1 MLARG
6 LNEENPMR
14 VRFPASLLW
23 RVYGFAALILTASSA
38 VFIAVLSQVVFP
50 ATEQARLRAGA
61 FAVSLAAEAPP
72 QERAAVLEKIR
83 RELELD
89 VSLHDASSAASIE
102 VQRFASERSFFLDDR
117 VTLAVALPAQ
127 GEHVGYGLAT
137 PLRPRSLS
145 FGFGELALAL
155 LALLALA
162 WPMARSIAAPLGALR
177 AAIARFGAG
186 DLRARMGTQ
195 RRDEIGELARSFDA
209 MADRIAAL
217 LAAERL
223 LLAGISHELRTPL
236 QRVRLAV
243 ELAEEAEAQGA
254 AQRASWCAT
263 LADLS
268 ELENLISDV
277 IAVARLE
284 ARSDVAGQALVAREP
299 LESAALITAAAE
311 RFRALHPERALRIDV
326 PPALPRAVGDR
337 RLLVR
342 ALANL
347 LSNAH
352 KYSPPEAPIALRAR
366 GVAQRVEI
374 EVIDRG
380 VGIADQALPQLLEP
394 FRRAPGN
401 RSEGLGLGLAF
412 ARRIIEANGG
422 ELRIVSAEGEGT
434 RATVVLIAET

>member
-1 MLARG
+1 
-6 LNEENPMR
+6 MR

-23 RVYGFAALILTASSA
+23 RVYGFAALILTAASA
-38 VFIAVLSQVVFP
+38 VFIAVLAQVVFP

-89 VSLHDASSAASIE
+89 VALHDASGAAPID
-102 VQRFASERSFFLDDR
+102 VQRLASERAFFLDDR
-117 VTLAVALPAQ
+117 VTLAVALPERIAQ
-127 GEHVGYGLAT
+127 GGYGLAT

-145 FGFGELALAL
+145 VGLGELALAL
-155 LALLALA
+155 LALLVLA
-162 WPMARSIAAPLGALR
+162 WPMARSIAAPLRALR
-177 AAIARFGAG
+177 TAIARFGAG
-186 DLRARMGTQ
+186 DLRARIGSH

-223 LLAGISHELRTPL
+223 LLAGVSHELRTPL

-243 ELAEEAEAQGA
+243 ELAEEAEAPGSA
-254 AQRASWCAT
+254 LRASWVAT

-284 ARSDVAGQALVAREP
+284 ARSDTAALFAREP
-299 LESAALITAAAE
+299 LDGVALVTTAAE

-337 RLLVR
+337 RLLAR
-342 ALANL
+342 ALGNL

-352 KYSPPEAPIALRAR
+352 KYSPPEAPIELRAR
-366 GVAQRVEI
+366 GAAQRLEI

-380 VGIADQALPQLLEP
+380 VGIAQKALPQLLEP
-394 FRRAPGN
+394 FQRAPGN
-401 RSEGLGLGLAF
+401 QSDGLGLGLAF
-412 ARRIIEANGG
+412 ARRIVEANGG
-422 ELRIVSAEGEGT
+422 ELRIASAEGEGT
-434 RATVVLIAET
+434 RATIVLIAET